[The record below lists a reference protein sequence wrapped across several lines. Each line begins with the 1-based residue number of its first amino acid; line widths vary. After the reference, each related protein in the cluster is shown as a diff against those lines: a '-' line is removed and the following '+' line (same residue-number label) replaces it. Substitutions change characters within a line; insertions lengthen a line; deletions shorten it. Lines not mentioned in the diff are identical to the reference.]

1 MEEETLEQKQKY
13 LRENVLEK
21 GYDPDKFME
30 FLTMKKG
37 ELGIDLENWTLQE
50 LMDVTKEFLS
60 NNKLEIESNLSEGS
74 KEEKEIE
81 NENNQEKKETKGN
94 NSENIVNC
102 LLIDQTPITK
112 EKKIEVE
119 VTKPKVEKGGMFS
132 FSYGTYLIVTTPIN
146 IQVRRKYTD
155 ILWLYNI
162 LKSQYINCIVPPF
175 FKKKDKLEKVK
186 MNKRLYFI
194 DKFLNGIAIHPIL
207 RNSKIFYDFLSIQ
220 NEQEFIKAKNLYNK
234 LSTPTEIKY
243 LKTING
249 ELKVSYSDNNEDY
262 YNGIKSK
269 INAQETIYDNL
280 LYHYKLLLIS
290 INQISEQMKEI
301 SNIWKELYNQKSN
314 YFESEITEGVYDSYH
329 KVMKEWSNLQKNHI
343 GIIGNSIRRFFK
355 FIREEYNC
363 FKNLSL
369 IVENSKNNYNK
380 KKQKILYAKE
390 NYLNQIERNENRMK
404 EQGGSLKKK
413 TEEDKELEFNK
424 LNNKE
429 IIKLDESKKEYGC
442 YLNCYINEFERI
454 RDLNDIRFKENL
466 FGFIKELSSQF
477 SKYSFGLSEI
487 ISFIDTLA

>member
-13 LRENVLEK
+13 LRQNVLEK

-112 EKKIEVE
+112 EKKIEIE

-175 FKKKDKLEKVK
+175 FKKKDKFEKVK

-314 YFESEITEGVYDSYH
+314 YFESEIRYEKNPKVSNSFFSSCSSYGTCDG
-329 KVMKEWSNLQKNHI
+329 L
-343 GIIGNSIRRFFK
+343 
-355 FIREEYNC
+355 
-363 FKNLSL
+363 
-369 IVENSKNNYNK
+369 
-380 KKQKILYAKE
+380 A
-390 NYLNQIERNENRMK
+390 
-404 EQGGSLKKK
+404 
-413 TEEDKELEFNK
+413 DKA
-424 LNNKE
+424 
-429 IIKLDESKKEYGC
+429 
-442 YLNCYINEFERI
+442 YICKPG
-454 RDLNDIRFKENL
+454 D
-466 FGFIKELSSQF
+466 
-477 SKYSFGLSEI
+477 
-487 ISFIDTLA
+487 

>member
-13 LRENVLEK
+13 LRQNVLEK

-112 EKKIEVE
+112 EKKIEIE

-146 IQVRRKYTD
+146 LQVRRKYTD

-429 IIKLDESKKEYGC
+429 IIKLDESIDWVTASKTVYFS
-442 YLNCYINEFERI
+442 II
-454 RDLNDIRFKENL
+454 RNRPIF
-466 FGFIKELSSQF
+466 
-477 SKYSFGLSEI
+477 
-487 ISFIDTLA
+487 